1 MWPALNLLSLF
12 LTCCCAR
19 AQEVHRVLASLDGP
33 GDNVIV
39 VKPPLA
45 FSLADAERLLT
56 ALDECLAFAAG
67 LAPDAL
73 AAYGHTPT

>member
-1 MWPALNLLSLF
+1 M
-12 LTCCCAR
+12 
-19 AQEVHRVLASLDGP
+19 LASLDGP

-45 FSLADAERLLT
+45 FSLADAERLLA

-73 AAYGHTPT
+73 AAHGHTPT

>member
-1 MWPALNLLSLF
+1 M
-12 LTCCCAR
+12 
-19 AQEVHRVLASLDGP
+19 LASLDGP